1 MRLEIVSVMVSEE
14 QIKHAANDLDQHV
27 EEMINWH
34 FSAESGCPFWL
45 NWAKEQDFNPLEEVR
60 TFAELCDKF
69 PYFEDEWLRDLPNK
83 VWVPQAFADRPFNI
97 FETGELRVCPSN
109 ELDGMIFASI
119 IPLFRR
125 L

>member
-1 MRLEIVSVMVSEE
+1 MVSEE

-34 FSAESGCPFWL
+34 FSPESGCPFWL
-45 NWAKEQDFNPLEEVR
+45 NWAKEQDFNPLKEVR
-60 TFAELCDKF
+60 TFAELGNKF

-97 FETGELRVCPSN
+97 FETGGTT
-109 ELDGMIFASI
+109 GMPATNWMG
-119 IPLFRR
+119 
-125 L
+125 

>member
-34 FSAESGCPFWL
+34 FSPESGCPFWL

-83 VWVPQAFADRPFNI
+83 VGCHRHLQIDLLTFLKRV
-97 FETGELRVCPSN
+97 ELRVCPSN